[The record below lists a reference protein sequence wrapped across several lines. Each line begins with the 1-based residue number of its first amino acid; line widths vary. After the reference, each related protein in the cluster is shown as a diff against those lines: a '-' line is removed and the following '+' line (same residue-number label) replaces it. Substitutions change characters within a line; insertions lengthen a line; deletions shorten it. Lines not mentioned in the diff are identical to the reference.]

1 MIKYV
6 TWALLGASIA
16 VLLGR
21 WFELYQFGD
30 PQIWIASVI
39 GAALAAIS
47 YGGPNEPS
55 FVTGPPVPERKGGAL
70 SLSRQS
76 G

>member
-21 WFELYQFGD
+21 WFELYHFDD
-30 PQIWIASVI
+30 PQVWISGVI

-55 FVTGPPVPERKGGAL
+55 FVTRSRLPERKAGAL